1 MIAIVG
7 GLGAAVLWG
16 ASTLA
21 TSRSTK
27 IVTPTTVLAWV
38 MTIGTVMVAP
48 FALASGVPEAL
59 GGEELAWLVTSGL
72 ANLYGLLLSYSSLRV
87 GKVGLVAPIT
97 SAQGAGAALI
107 AVIAGEHI
115 AGGSGAMLGL
125 IAVGVM
131 FASVSDAAAEAEDR
145 KNGRAA
151 IFATSAAL
159 LFGLGLYA
167 SGRLAGDLPI
177 VWIVFVPRLVG
188 ALAFALPMALLG
200 RVHMTPRALPFVAVS
215 SVCEVAGL
223 ALFLLAAR
231 EGIAVAAVLG
241 SQFAALAAVGAYFLF
256 GERLR
261 RIQIAGVVAI
271 LVGVSVLTGLQA

>member
-38 MTIGTVMVAP
+38 MTTGTVIVAP
-48 FALASGVPEAL
+48 FALARGVPEAL

-145 KNGRAA
+145 KDGRAA

>member
-38 MTIGTVMVAP
+38 MTTGTVIVAP

-145 KNGRAA
+145 KDGRAA

-188 ALAFALPMALLG
+188 ALAFALPMALIG

>member
-38 MTIGTVMVAP
+38 MTTGTVIVAP

-131 FASVSDAAAEAEDR
+131 FASVSDAAAQAEDR
-145 KNGRAA
+145 NDGRAA

-188 ALAFALPMALLG
+188 ALAFALPMALIG